1 MLRIDFF
8 KETFKARK
16 KIQKWTGEDEMKK
29 GFIVFGVGIILITL
43 LFSGCTDLSEDFIQF
58 SIVSFNVEPTMIDEG
73 GAANL
78 SWIVMGGNS
87 VSIDNGIGTVSL
99 TGTRIITPTTTTTY
113 TLTASNSTTTLTA
126 TTQVIVR
133 EESP

>member
-1 MLRIDFF
+1 MQIDFF
-8 KETFKARK
+8 KETFKTRK
-16 KIQKWTGEDEMKK
+16 KIQKWIGDDEMKK
-29 GFIVFGVGIILITL
+29 GSIVFGVGIILITL
-43 LFSGCTDLSEDFIQF
+43 LFSGCTDVSEDFIQF

-73 GAANL
+73 EAVNL
-78 SWIVMGGNS
+78 SWIVIGGVS